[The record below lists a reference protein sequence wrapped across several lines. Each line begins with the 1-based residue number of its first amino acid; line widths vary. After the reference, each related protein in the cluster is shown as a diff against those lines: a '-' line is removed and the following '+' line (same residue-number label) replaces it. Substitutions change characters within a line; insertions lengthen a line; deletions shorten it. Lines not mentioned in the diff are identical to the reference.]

1 MIYVIQGKNGKD
13 AYKMEPRGKGS
24 CLCYELYF
32 WRDAYTDKSGNPHE
46 GLWKTTGKFPQT
58 VARGM
63 RCIAEDI
70 ERNGG
75 WKFFSGTT
83 PQSLREAADQWEAIL
98 DGFSLKLE

>member
-46 GLWKTTGKFPQT
+46 GLWKTTGKFPRT
-58 VARGM
+58 VAHGM
-63 RCIAEDI
+63 RCIA
-70 ERNGG
+70 RAAALGQFSHKGG
-75 WKFFSGTT
+75 PGACLVCGGSF
-83 PQSLREAADQWEAIL
+83 
-98 DGFSLKLE
+98 GFHSV